1 MEIVLIIA
9 QIVALVSVSAL
20 CLYLIS
26 VLGQFRR
33 DVSDFTQRARP
44 VLDNLSTITEN
55 LKSASEKIDDQVDIV
70 KDSLQS
76 FKDVADN
83 VLLFERRVQERLEEP
98 ILQVATVLGTIVNTV
113 AAFIKGFRGQER
125 P

>member
-20 CLYLIS
+20 CIYLITA
-26 VLGQFRR
+26 LGQFRR
-33 DVSDFTQRARP
+33 DVSDFTQRSRP
-44 VLDNLSTITEN
+44 VLDNLATITEN

-70 KDSLQS
+70 RGSLQS

-98 ILQVATVLGTIVNTV
+98 IFQVASVLGTIVNGIG
-113 AAFIKGFRGQER
+113 AFIKGLRGSDR
-125 P
+125 S

>member
-20 CLYLIS
+20 CLYLIT

-55 LKSASEKIDDQVDIV
+55 LKSASAKIDDQVDIV
-70 KDSLQS
+70 KGSLQS

-83 VLLFERRVQERLEEP
+83 VLIFERRVQERLEEP
-98 ILQVATVLGTIVNTV
+98 ILQVAAVLGTIVSTI
-113 AAFIKGFRGQER
+113 ASFIKGFRGQDR
-125 P
+125 S

>member
-55 LKSASEKIDDQVDIV
+55 LKSASQKIDDQVDIV
-70 KDSLQS
+70 KGSLQS

>member
-70 KDSLQS
+70 KGSLQS

>member
-9 QIVALVSVSAL
+9 KIVALVSVSAL

-55 LKSASEKIDDQVDIV
+55 LKSASQKIDDQVDIV
-70 KDSLQS
+70 KGSLQS

-113 AAFIKGFRGQER
+113 AAFIKGFRA
-125 P
+125 

>member
-1 MEIVLIIA
+1 MEIVLVIA

-33 DVSDFTQRARP
+33 DVSDFTHRARP

-55 LKSASEKIDDQVDIV
+55 LKSASQKIDDQVDIV
-70 KDSLQS
+70 KGSLQS

-113 AAFIKGFRGQER
+113 AAFIKGCRS
-125 P
+125 

>member
-33 DVSDFTQRARP
+33 DVSDFTRRARP

-70 KDSLQS
+70 KGSLQS

>member
-55 LKSASEKIDDQVDIV
+55 LKSASQKIDDQVDIV
-70 KDSLQS
+70 RGSLQS

-83 VLLFERRVQERLEEP
+83 VLLFEQRIQQRLEEP
-98 ILQVATVLGTIVNTV
+98 ILQVASVLGTMVNTI

-125 P
+125 S